1 MEMTSLGGMRRLCS
15 MEYKILIIDDDQELC
30 ELLQDFLQLEGFQT
44 SAIHDGATAIEH
56 CKGQE
61 FDAIVLDVMLPRV
74 QGFDVLR
81 RLREFT
87 ATPVIM
93 LTARGDETDRIVG
106 LEMGADDYLPKP
118 CNPREL
124 AARLRAILR
133 RSDKTGHTEATQLD
147 IDDLSASTT
156 ERRVLYK
163 GEDLKLTTAEF
174 NILLV
179 LMRHAGEVVNK
190 EMLSQQALGR
200 ALTAYDRSIDVHV
213 SNLRKK
219 MHSHEPAETNS
230 HEPGEINNHEP
241 GNKKS
246 TRQDEESSSERELI
260 KNVRGVGYQLTHSG
274 KQ

>member
-1 MEMTSLGGMRRLCS
+1 MNPN
-15 MEYKILIIDDDQELC
+15 ILIIDDDRELC
-30 ELLQDFLQLEGFQT
+30 ALLEDFLQLEGFDT
-44 SAIHDGATAIEH
+44 GSVHDGADAIER
-56 CKGQE
+56 CKGSE
-61 FDAIVLDVMLPRV
+61 FDAIVLDVMLPRI

-87 ATPVIM
+87 NTPVIM
-93 LTARGDETDRIVG
+93 LTARGDATDRIVG

-133 RSDKTGHTEATQLD
+133 RTDQPAEQTSALLEVDSLV
-147 IDDLSASTT
+147 ASTT
-156 ERRVLYK
+156 ERKVSLA
-163 GEDLKLTTAEF
+163 GTEIKLTTAEF
-174 NILLV
+174 NILVV

-219 MHSHEPAETNS
+219 LTGA
-230 HEPGEINNHEP
+230 
-241 GNKKS
+241 
-246 TRQDEESSSERELI
+246 ERELI
-260 KNVRGVGYQLTHSG
+260 KNVRGVGYQLTRKNSESAS
-274 KQ
+274 Q